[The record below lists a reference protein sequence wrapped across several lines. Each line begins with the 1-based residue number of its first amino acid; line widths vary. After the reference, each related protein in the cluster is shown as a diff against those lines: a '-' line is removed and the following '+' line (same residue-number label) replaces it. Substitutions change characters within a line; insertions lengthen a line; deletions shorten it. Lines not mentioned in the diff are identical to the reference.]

1 MRPGPVWPGPSDLVQ
16 RREEGRPWRTGEQ
29 LSDVTSAGP
38 QRGSRR
44 EGPRRRPGLP
54 GNGGVSPGRP
64 GAAGAAADRLPPS
77 HVRFG
82 SRTVTRSPESRRCSP
97 HATTQVRATGRRLSP
112 GRSQSPL
119 RWPRLPCS
127 RGLSPAQQ
135 PEALRA
141 PPHLRAPTTASARL
155 RALVHRVVRGHSPV
169 FMKDRGGVAY
179 SRPHTGRPREPGG
192 RCWWPQASRSPPRPA
207 LQLGVAVWPTRKRES
222 AGFLAGGAGGSCVS
236 DPDAAR
242 SPSSFLLPV
251 V

>member
-1 MRPGPVWPGPSDLVQ
+1 MAFAVTGGRGDGGGICVRPGPVWPGPSDLVQ

-77 HVRFG
+77 HVRFS

-119 RWPRLPCS
+119 HWPRLPCS

-135 PEALRA
+135 REALRA
-141 PPHLRAPTTASARL
+141 PPHLRAPTSASARL
-155 RALVHRVVRGHSPV
+155 RALVHRVVRWAFARVYEGPWGRGLLQTAHWSAPGARRTVLVASGLPFPPATRSPA
-169 FMKDRGGVAY
+169 RGGRVA
-179 SRPHTGRPREPGG
+179 HT
-192 RCWWPQASRSPPRPA
+192 
-207 LQLGVAVWPTRKRES
+207 
-222 AGFLAGGAGGSCVS
+222 
-236 DPDAAR
+236 
-242 SPSSFLLPV
+242 
-251 V
+251 